1 MLVDSSAWPAGKSEA
16 GPFFYVKK
24 SLNSGGLDNNE
35 NLTYTN
41 IPQLAKYDVLYIQF
55 VVHIN

>member
-24 SLNSGGLDNNE
+24 LLNPGGLDNE
-35 NLTYTN
+35 NLTHTN
-41 IPQLAKYDVLYIQF
+41 IPQLAKCDVLYIQF

>member
-1 MLVDSSAWPAGKSEA
+1 MDSSAWPAGKSEA
-16 GPFFYVKK
+16 GPFFYV
-24 SLNSGGLDNNE
+24 NSGGLDNNE
-35 NLTYTN
+35 NLTHTN